1 MVTTFMNQTLTTHF
15 QSLTISTKGNNTSSE
30 VAVSGLMRQGQ
41 ILLSITTI
49 DTNTSIKLVAGSNC
63 LLSEDSLSITAE
75 VSGFSTI
82 NTTRKGNEIV
92 VNIEIT
98 PVVNI
103 ADDEMLATLT
113 IYPPID
119 GMPEISLNDILE
131 ICNELE
137 INCGIDEVIIRET
150 LIQVTQLRQPQ
161 INIPIARGLLPVNG
175 SDAYLRFEIEIG
187 PLPGKILQDGSIDW
201 RERKMFV
208 GIDKNE
214 LIATKVPLTQG
225 APGTDIHSRP
235 ILQKP
240 GKDIKVKVAGDVQYN
255 EESRQ
260 ILAICSGVLS
270 IVNGANVKVSAKQT
284 IDGDVDFSVGN
295 IESNDGIEIK
305 GDVKPGFTVSC
316 KGDLSIG
323 GNIQNATIHAR
334 GNSKIA
340 SGLMGEHS
348 SLLTDGDLEISFV
361 ERGHIKS
368 GGNVII
374 SKGAYYAQVSSQDM
388 ILCHSDSKIVGGTFC
403 CGQNFIGGII
413 GSDNATPAR
422 VVAGV
427 DPERFQQ
434 RYKLRTSLKDQEQE
448 LEDLLQMYG
457 PEYTENALYKKK
469 ETALQKRK
477 GGFRKLNLI
486 PGTPLYSRRDPAHN
500 YCSATISVQGKIFTG
515 TKIRIGNIRTT
526 ITEEASSIRF
536 YIDRTTDHIIA
547 IPYTQGKR

>member
-1 MVTTFMNQTLTTHF
+1 MNQTLTTHF
-15 QSLTISTKGNNTSSE
+15 QSQTISTTGINASSE

-41 ILLSITTI
+41 ILLSVATA

-75 VSGFSTI
+75 ASGFSTI
-82 NTTRKGNEIV
+82 NKVRKGNEIV
-92 VNIEIT
+92 VSIEIT
-98 PVVNI
+98 RIVNI
-103 ADDEMLATLT
+103 ADDKMLATLT
-113 IYPPID
+113 LYPPIE
-119 GMPEISLNDILE
+119 GIPEISFNDILA
-131 ICNELE
+131 ICNEHE
-137 INCGIDEVIIRET
+137 MCCGIDEVIIRET
-150 LIQVTQLRQPQ
+150 IRQVYQFKQSKV
-161 INIPIARGLLPVNG
+161 NIPIARGLLPVNG
-175 SDAYLRFEIEIG
+175 NDAYLRFEVEIG

-208 GIDKNE
+208 GIDKDE

-225 APGTDIHSRP
+225 TPGTDIHSLP

-270 IVNGANVKVSAKQT
+270 IVNGTDVKVSAKQT

-295 IESNDGIEIK
+295 IESNDGLEIK

-323 GNIQNATIHAR
+323 GNIQNAIIHAR

-348 SLLTDGDLEISFV
+348 SLLTDGDLKISFV
-361 ERGHIKS
+361 ERGQIKS

-374 SKGAYYAQVSSQDM
+374 SKGAYYAQVSSQQG
-388 ILCHSDSKIVGGTFC
+388 ILCHPDSKIVGGIFC
-403 CGQNFIGGII
+403 CGQDFIGGIV
-413 GSDNATPAR
+413 GSDNATPIR

-434 RYKLRTSLKDQEQE
+434 RYKLRSSMKDQEQE
-448 LEDLLQMYG
+448 LEDLIQMNG

-477 GGFRKLNLI
+477 STFKKLNLI
-486 PGTPLYSRRDPAHN
+486 SGSPLYSRLEPTSN
-500 YCSATISVQGKIFTG
+500 YCSATISVQGKIFSG
-515 TKIRIGNIRTT
+515 TKLRIGNIRTT

-536 YIDRTTDHIIA
+536 YIDRKTGHIVA
-547 IPYTQGKR
+547 IPYTHGK

>member
-1 MVTTFMNQTLTTHF
+1 MNQTLTTHF
-15 QSLTISTKGNNTSSE
+15 QSQTISTTGINASSE

-41 ILLSITTI
+41 ILLSVATS

-82 NTTRKGNEIV
+82 NKTKKENETV

-113 IYPPID
+113 LYPPIE
-119 GMPEISLNDILE
+119 GIPEISLNDILE

-137 INCGIDEVIIRET
+137 INCGIDEILIRET

-208 GIDKNE
+208 GIDKDE

-225 APGTDIHSRP
+225 TPGTDIHSLP

-270 IVNGANVKVSAKQT
+270 TVNGTDVKVSAKQT

-295 IESNDGIEIK
+295 IESNDGLEIK

-403 CGQNFIGGII
+403 CGQDFIGGII
-413 GSDNATPAR
+413 GSDNATPTR

-434 RYKLRTSLKDQEQE
+434 RYKLRTSMKDQEQE
-448 LEDLLQMYG
+448 LEDLIQMNG

-477 GGFRKLNLI
+477 SGFKKLNMI
-486 PGTPLYSRRDPAHN
+486 PGSPLYSRLDPTSN
-500 YCSATISVQGKIFTG
+500 YCSATISVQGKIFSG
-515 TKIRIGNIRTT
+515 TKLRIGNIRTT

-536 YIDRTTDHIIA
+536 YIDRKTDHIVA
-547 IPYTQGKR
+547 IPYTQGK

>member
-1 MVTTFMNQTLTTHF
+1 MNQTLTTHF

-41 ILLSITTI
+41 ILLSVATT

-82 NTTRKGNEIV
+82 NTTRKSNEIV

-113 IYPPID
+113 LYPSIE

-208 GIDKNE
+208 GIDKDE

-225 APGTDIHSRP
+225 TPGTDIHSRP

-270 IVNGANVKVSAKQT
+270 IVNGTDVKVSAKQT

-295 IESNDGIEIK
+295 IESNDGLEIK

-403 CGQNFIGGII
+403 CGQDFIGGII

-422 VVAGV
+422 VVVGV

-477 GGFRKLNLI
+477 GGFKKLNLI
-486 PGTPLYSRRDPAHN
+486 PSTPPLLKARPSPQLLLCYYFCTRKN
-500 YCSATISVQGKIFTG
+500 LLWY
-515 TKIRIGNIRTT
+515 
-526 ITEEASSIRF
+526 
-536 YIDRTTDHIIA
+536 
-547 IPYTQGKR
+547 